1 MLFCLTQDSADRT
14 VMQFFLNKK
23 LVDLPSGSEPLDY
36 SVPALYTSAQ
46 LFFRQFPVRGLSV
59 GSELLALTMVILM
72 TVSVFPAAFPAFIAF
87 ALCGAYFTGALIA
100 VFSFRLSS
108 APAAIVAAKL
118 SVSTHI
124 YFLFLLPLLC
134 YNFYSS
140 LPFFATAIRSSFFS
154 LFYASYSLTV
164 LPLRL

>member
-1 MLFCLTQDSADRT
+1 MLFGFTQDSADRT

-23 LVDLPSGSEPLDY
+23 LVNLPPGSESLDY

-72 TVSVFPAAFPAFIAF
+72 TVSVFPAVFPAFIAF

-100 VFSFRLSS
+100 VFSFRLF
-108 APAAIVAAKL
+108 P
-118 SVSTHI
+118 
-124 YFLFLLPLLC
+124 P
-134 YNFYSS
+134 
-140 LPFFATAIRSSFFS
+140 R
-154 LFYASYSLTV
+154 
-164 LPLRL
+164 LRL